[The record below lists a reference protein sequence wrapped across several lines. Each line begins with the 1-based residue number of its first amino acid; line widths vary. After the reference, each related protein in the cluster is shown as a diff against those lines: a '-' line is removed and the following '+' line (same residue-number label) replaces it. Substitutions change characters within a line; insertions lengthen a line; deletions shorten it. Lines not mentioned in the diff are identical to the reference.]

1 MYPSLPLETRE
12 SPRISPEID
21 QDCSTLWVRDRVAL
35 TSALEVT
42 PSFLRSNQG
51 DAGIVIDYRNWQ
63 LGLGRRFRSIK
74 LWFVL
79 RNYGVQGFRKHIR
92 KGVKLAQE
100 FEWLVRGSRLL
111 ELATPR
117 SLGLVVFRLVL
128 PVSEVSEPPS
138 RETLN
143 ELNMALHQCITYPS
157 DPADALF
164 ITRTE
169 LNGDVCL
176 RMAIG
181 AERTTEMHVRKAM
194 DTLERVGDNI
204 LKEAG
209 YTIC

>member
-1 MYPSLPLETRE
+1 M
-12 SPRISPEID
+12 
-21 QDCSTLWVRDRVAL
+21 
-35 TSALEVT
+35 
-42 PSFLRSNQG
+42 
-51 DAGIVIDYRNWQ
+51 
-63 LGLGRRFRSIK
+63 
-74 LWFVL
+74 L

-194 DTLERVGDNI
+194 DTLERVGENI